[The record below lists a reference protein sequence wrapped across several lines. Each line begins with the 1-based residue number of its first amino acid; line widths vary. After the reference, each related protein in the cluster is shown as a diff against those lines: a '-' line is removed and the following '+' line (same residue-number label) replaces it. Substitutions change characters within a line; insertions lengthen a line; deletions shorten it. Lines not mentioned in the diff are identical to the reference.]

1 MELHVILTS
10 AAGGFGGV
18 TGVTI
23 EEAADLSGLS
33 EYWRGRQ
40 EPFPTERRRGE
51 MCLFF
56 CSDHTSGSRMRTTA
70 SLHFF
75 QLSKCLENTMEQF
88 HPHIVFVSYQIPIPN
103 HLDDLWSISTAGT

>member
-51 MCLFF
+51 M
-56 CSDHTSGSRMRTTA
+56 
-70 SLHFF
+70 
-75 QLSKCLENTMEQF
+75 
-88 HPHIVFVSYQIPIPN
+88 
-103 HLDDLWSISTAGT
+103 